1 MNERESCERKGD
13 VIYFFFFLLAN
24 CTFLRDFEV

>member
-13 VIYFFFFLLAN
+13 VIYFFLLAN
-24 CTFLRDFEV
+24 CTFLRDFED